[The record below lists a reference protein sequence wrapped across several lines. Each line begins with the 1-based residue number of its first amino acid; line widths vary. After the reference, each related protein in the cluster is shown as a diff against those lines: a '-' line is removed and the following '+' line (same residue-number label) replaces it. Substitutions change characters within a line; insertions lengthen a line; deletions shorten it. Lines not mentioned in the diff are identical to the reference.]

1 MLPSL
6 LIVAIMEEKIDGRE
20 KYCGIARRN
29 AVARNIDSI
38 EN

>member
-1 MLPSL
+1 
-6 LIVAIMEEKIDGRE
+6 MEEKIDGRE
-20 KYCGIARRN
+20 KYCGEAQRN